1 MSFENVA
8 ISLMLASY
16 ASQEAPQEPAKSKP
30 SPVKATVRSRATK
43 APSASETVLPSNGR
57 NPEVKVERIDAKEY
71 LLAVKNAGK
80 RLTPQGTTMVLP
92 LEVRNDHIKAIAAFI
107 GYDYSRPFGSQE
119 LEARSKAA
127 RDLRTTPMPVIQEK
141 VLRHSVEGY
150 VKGMPDR
157 LMKRLADFQ
166 ARERLAVA
174 NIEAFEKQAKEA
186 TSEGAREL
194 ALTLARAERDRLA
207 SIRADIGY

>member
-30 SPVKATVRSRATK
+30 SPVKATVQSRATK
-43 APSASETVLPSNGR
+43 APSANETVLPSNGCS
-57 NPEVKVERIDAKEY
+57 PEVKVERAKEY
-71 LLAVKNAGK
+71 LLSVKNAGK
-80 RLTPQGTTMVLP
+80 RLTPQGTTTILP

-174 NIEAFEKQAKEA
+174 NIEAFEKEAKEA